1 MNEILLRIDGMTCDG
16 CAQHVQRALAAVPGV
31 LHAEV
36 SYPESRAQV
45 DTQVAAPEAL
55 IAAVKAKGYGA
66 RMEEPP
72 GGGCANQTTAG
83 RAAQTP
89 LRICV
94 IGSGGAAFAASIRA
108 TEEGARVTMIERGV
122 TGGTC
127 VNVGCVPSK
136 IHIQAAHIAHVRA
149 MSPFDRAVSSGAGG
163 PAVNGA
169 ALAAMRAER
178 VGELR
183 KAKYEDVLAAIP
195 GIDLVRGDARFL
207 DGSRIEVALT
217 EGGTREVAFDAAFV
231 AAGAAPS
238 IPPIDGLDA
247 TPYWTSTDA
256 LASGDIPAHLAVI
269 GASVVALELAQAYL
283 RLGSRVTLLA
293 RSTLLSKEDPRIG
306 EELQSIL
313 ESDGMRIV
321 RPCVP
326 KRITHDGSQFIIDL
340 DAESVRAT
348 HLLVATGRA
357 ANTAGLELDRVGV
370 RTDASGAIAVDD
382 RLRTSASNIYAGGD
396 CSTMPEYVYVA
407 AAAGTRAA
415 INMTGG
421 EATLDLS
428 IVPAVV
434 FTDPQVATVGLDER
448 AAHAAGLTTETREL
462 SLEYVPR
469 ALANFDTRGFVKI
482 VAEAGSGRLLG
493 VQALAPQAGELI
505 QTAAVALRARMTV
518 DDLAAQLFPYL
529 TMVEALKLCAQ
540 TFRKDVTQLS
550 CCAG

>member
-16 CAQHVQRALAAVPGV
+16 CARHVRRALSAVPGV
-31 LHAEV
+31 LRAEV
-36 SYPESRAQV
+36 SYRDSRAEV
-45 DTQVAAPEAL
+45 DTQGVAPQAL
-55 IAAVKAKGYGA
+55 ISAVEAGGYGA
-66 RMEEPP
+66 RTDIP
-72 GGGCANQTTAG
+72 GERFTDETAV
-83 RAAQTP
+83 RRPVQAP

-94 IGSGGAAFAASIRA
+94 IGSGGAAFAAAIRA
-108 TEEGARVTMIERGV
+108 AEEGARVTMIERGV

-149 MSPFDRAVSSGAGG
+149 VSPFDRAVSSGAGG

-169 ALAAMRAER
+169 ALAAMRAAR

-195 GIDLVRGDARFL
+195 GIELVRGDARFL
-207 DGSRIEVALT
+207 DESRIEVALT

-256 LASGDIPAHLAVI
+256 LASGDIPEHLAVI

-283 RLGSRVTLLA
+283 RLGSRVTLIA

-306 EELQSIL
+306 EVLQSIL
-313 ESDGMRIV
+313 ESEGMRIV

-326 KRITHDGSQFIIDL
+326 KRIAHDDSQFTIDL

-357 ANTAGLELDRVGV
+357 ANTAGLALDRAGV

-382 RLRTSASNIYAGGD
+382 GLRTSASNIYAGGD